1 MSITINGQ
9 LSILM
14 LVEMLTLAIPEIK
27 IYQENTD
34 GVTIGYTPD
43 KKQVVHDICR
53 EWERITKLELEN
65 NFYKQMIIVDVNNY
79 VAVDTKG
86 KIKRKGLFEYQL
98 DYHKNHSFLI
108 IPKALEAYFVNEIDY
123 KQFIK
128 SHTIFSDFFGAVK
141 GKNDFEINL
150 YSIENREFIKQKQ
163 QKVCRYYISNKG
175 GKLIKDYYDG
185 RQVSVEASSVCNT
198 INDIKGVE
206 SFDINYNY
214 YIQATRKIINL
225 IEKPKVI
232 QTSLIFN

>member
-79 VAVDTKG
+79 IAVDTKG

-128 SHTIFSDFFGAVK
+128 SHTIHSDFFGAVK

-150 YSIENREFIKQKQ
+150 YSIENREFIKEKQ

-175 GKLIKDYYDG
+175 GKLIKDYHDG

-214 YIQATRKIINL
+214 YINEVRKIISL

>member
-34 GVTIGYTPD
+34 GVTIGYAPD
-43 KKQVVHDICR
+43 KKQVVYDICR
-53 EWERITKLELEN
+53 EWEKITKLELEN
-65 NFYKQMIIVDVNNY
+65 NFYKQMVIMDVNNY
-79 VAVDTKG
+79 IAVDTKG

-108 IPKALEAYFVNEIDY
+108 VPKALEAYFVNGIDY

-128 SHTIFSDFFGAVK
+128 NHNNYSDFFGAVK

-150 YSIENREFIKQKQ
+150 YFIENREFIKEKQ
-163 QKVCRYYISNKG
+163 QKICRYYISNKG
-175 GKLIKDYYDG
+175 GKLIKDYHDG

>member
-206 SFDINYNY
+206 YFDINY
-214 YIQATRKIINL
+214 K
-225 IEKPKVI
+225 
-232 QTSLIFN
+232 